1 MNSKKV
7 NRLFL
12 TIILINF
19 AVVAFLL
26 FMGNS
31 ITLDIITNLLISEGM
46 LFVPALVFLLLSGK
60 GKKETLGFH
69 KIRISTAL
77 MTILFTFLIMPLVT
91 VLNTISMFF
100 AENAVASLQSEVMDM
115 PFVVMLFMIGIFGP
129 FCEEFVFRGVIY
141 GGYLKSGNKLGA
153 ILLSALLFGLMHL
166 NANQAIYAF
175 AIGIALALLKEA
187 AGSLLAPMVCHMAFN
202 SEQVCLMYLSNMLL
216 AQMPELADSTQITN
230 ETLLASLSVYL
241 VVAAVMTPIAVCVLV
256 WIAKNEKREGTFHQ
270 IWASRRERKEYL
282 VSIPLIIA
290 VVLCLAYMSLE
301 WLI

>member
-7 NRLFL
+7 NWLFL
-12 TIILINF
+12 TIIIINF
-19 AVVAFLL
+19 AVVAFLVIK
-26 FMGNS
+26 GSS
-31 ITLDIITNLLISEGM
+31 ITLDIITSLLISEGM
-46 LFVPALVFLLLSGK
+46 LFVPALAFLLLSARGWN
-60 GKKETLGFH
+60 ETLQFH
-69 KIRISTAL
+69 KIKISTAL

-100 AENAVASLQSEVMDM
+100 AENAVASLQTEVMEM

-166 NANQAIYAF
+166 NVNQAIYAF
-175 AIGIALALLKEA
+175 AIGVALAFLKEA
-187 AGSLLAPMVCHMAFN
+187 TGSLLAPMICHMMFN
-202 SEQVCLMYLSNMLL
+202 SEQVCLMYLSDMLL
-216 AQMPELADSTQITN
+216 QQMPETAVDTQITQA
-230 ETLLASLSVYL
+230 TLLASLSVYV

-256 WIAKNEKREGTFHQ
+256 WIAKNEKREDAVKQ
-270 IWASRRERKEYL
+270 IWASRCERKEYM

-290 VVLCLAYMSLE
+290 IVLCLAYMSLE
-301 WLI
+301 FI